1 MQHENG
7 SNKKNHATTSL
18 LLKARPERR
27 LIRSSGSK
35 RAIDFHIQ
43 VEYIAGETEQQRLP
57 LKLALVLDRS
67 GSMQGEKIQTAKS
80 AALAV
85 IDQLTLRDKV
95 AVVIFDDRID
105 VVQELAPATREL
117 KGQLRRSLAS
127 IQARANTALHEG
139 WLTGCKGLAADV
151 GLPKEQA
158 VARCFLLTDGLANV
172 GITDPEHIAS
182 EAAGIQEHTGI
193 STSTFGIGNDY
204 NELLLGPMAVAG
216 GGQFHHLRT
225 ADEITRTFVGE
236 LGSLLAIAA
245 RQVRLELEVEPGV
258 SIDLISAYWESSA
271 KENTLRRSINIGDL
285 QRNEEQHVVIRFG
298 FPEQEHQEQRV
309 VRARLVWLA
318 DDSEK
323 STDWQEIRFSYASH
337 SACDDEPQ
345 DADVMRQVGLQEV
358 DRARREAIRQNNRGD
373 LKGARSSLAAAAQ
386 AVASYAGSDQVL
398 QDEIGQLHNIGQQMA
413 SAPMAPGAAKE
424 MYYQQHRRS
433 RSKADYRS
441 KEPEPEKTTEATQ
454 SEKEPDKKTEPE
466 KKEAEKKKDKKWPW
480 Q

>member
-95 AVVIFDDRID
+95 AVVFFDYRID

-182 EAAGIQEHTGI
+182 EAAGVREHTGI

-225 ADEITRTFVGE
+225 ADEITRSFVGE
-236 LGSLLAIAA
+236 LGGLLTIAA
-245 RQVRLELEVEPGV
+245 RQVRLEIEVEPEV
-258 SIDLISAYWESSA
+258 STDLISAYWEGSA
-271 KENTLRRSINIGDL
+271 QEKTSRRSIAIGDL
-285 QRNEEQHVVIRFG
+285 QRDEERHVVVRMS
-298 FPEQEHQEQRV
+298 FPQQEDQQQQV
-309 VRARLVWLA
+309 VRTRIIWLA
-318 DDSEK
+318 DDGER
-323 STDWQEIRFSYASH
+323 STDWQECHFSYASH

-345 DADVMRQVGLQEV
+345 EAEVMRQVGLQEA
-358 DRARREAIRQNNRGD
+358 DRARREAVRHNNRGD
-373 LKGARSSLAAAAQ
+373 LQKARASLASASQHVAA
-386 AVASYAGSDQVL
+386 YAANDQVL
-398 QDEIGQLHNIGQQMA
+398 QEELKDLRHLGQQMA
-413 SAPMAPGAAKE
+413 SAPMAPAAAKE
-424 MYYQQHRRS
+424 VYYRQQ
-433 RSKADYRS
+433 
-441 KEPEPEKTTEATQ
+441 
-454 SEKEPDKKTEPE
+454 
-466 KKEAEKKKDKKWPW
+466 
-480 Q
+480 